1 MIWLFGNFESAKCS
15 IMKQIS
21 LLLIGLFFSQ
31 LMWAQT
37 IYNPNVAIKPI
48 PTLSVYKVEML
59 ENTTSIT
66 FRIINSSQLPPF
78 SLSSKNI
85 VLREVSDTMDLR
97 LIRSENV
104 KFFPEKHIFSY
115 KDEIYDFTLVFGGLI
130 QPVKYID
137 VIEMTPERAFYVQGI
152 IIDKDLNTEIS
163 RGFRAYQLGDSHG
176 ALQNFINVAEM
187 DLYFE
192 YGLAYFNILYILSQQ
207 NRWPEAKEWYVK
219 FKNRFFYDKQLLT
232 NELSRMG
239 IIQRLEEG
247 R

>member
-1 MIWLFGNFESAKCS
+1 M
-15 IMKQIS
+15 
-21 LLLIGLFFSQ
+21 SQ
-31 LMWAQT
+31 LICAQT
-37 IYNPNVAIKPI
+37 VYNPNVAIRPI

-59 ENTTSIT
+59 ENSTAIT
-66 FRIINSSQLPPF
+66 FRIINSNQLPPF

-85 VLREVSDTMDLR
+85 ILRKVSDTMDLP
-97 LIRSENV
+97 LIRSENAS
-104 KFFPEKHIFSY
+104 FLPEKHIFSY
-115 KDEIYDFTLVFGGLI
+115 KDEIYEFTLVFGGLI
-130 QPVKYID
+130 QPAKYID
-137 VIEMTPERAFYVQGI
+137 VIEMTPERSFYVQGI
-152 IIDKDLNTEIS
+152 ILDKDLNTEITL
-163 RGFRAYQLGDSHG
+163 GFRAYQLGDISG

-207 NRWPEAKEWYVK
+207 NRWAEAKEWYEK
-219 FKNRFFYDKQLLT
+219 YKNRFFYDKQLHS

>member
-1 MIWLFGNFESAKCS
+1 
-15 IMKQIS
+15 MKRTGII
-21 LLLIGLFFSQ
+21 LLLFCISQ
-31 LMWAQT
+31 LVLAQT
-37 IYNPNVAIKPI
+37 VYNPNVAIKPI

-59 ENTTSIT
+59 ENTTVIT

-85 VLREVSDTMDLR
+85 VLREVSDTLDLR
-97 LIRSENV
+97 MIRSKNA
-104 KFFPEKHIFSY
+104 KFYPEKHVFTY
-115 KDEIYDFTLVFGGLI
+115 KDEIYEFTLEFGGMI

-137 VIEMTPERAFYVQGI
+137 VVELTPERDFYVQGI
-152 IIDKDLNTEIS
+152 IIDKDLNTEIT
-163 RGFRAYQLGDSHG
+163 RGFRAYQLGDTEG
-176 ALQNFINVAEM
+176 ALNHFINVAEM

-192 YGLAYFNILYILSQQ
+192 YGLAYFNILYILVQQ
-207 NRWPEAKEWYVK
+207 NRWPEAKEWYEK
-219 FKNRFFYDKQLLT
+219 FKNRFFYDKQLLS